1 MGSNDV
7 YTVGFQPSSQIKTL
21 KLFDECPY
29 NSNSEIQGSRD
40 NLEDQRE
47 KISLASKCESGISG
61 IDNGQDTHMFK
72 NGLIRVHEEDKM
84 YGIIKNKS
92 VSSLSN
98 CGLHTEVEAIHKK
111 DYSGV
116 MCQAKLQSF
125 SIYKRAMEQNFR
137 GGANVKYAW
146 YGASK
151 NELNDILL
159 HGFGHSMNIGEYIG
173 GICLSPADFPIGSF
187 QSSVADEDGL
197 RHLLLCRVLLGRTEI
212 VGPNSGQ
219 SNPSSDKFDSG
230 VDNLVCPKKYV
241 VWSTRVNTHILPEYI
256 VSFRSS
262 TGLEGYQRISHPLRR
277 PSSNFIPFP
286 ALIKA
291 LSKFL
296 PPDAIK
302 VVAKH
307 YGDHKEKK
315 MTRLEMIQRLR
326 NIAGDKLLLV
336 VIKSYMDKMKA
347 PQIGFSRNC
356 NNREVNSDLQ
366 EWMTSLR

>member
-1 MGSNDV
+1 MGSTDG
-7 YTVGFQPSSQIKTL
+7 YTVGFQHSPQIKTL
-21 KLFDECPY
+21 KLFDESPY
-29 NSNSEIQGSRD
+29 NSKTENPGSRA
-40 NLEDQRE
+40 NLEDQCE
-47 KISLASKCESGISG
+47 QVSLASKCESGISG

-92 VSSLSN
+92 VSSLSS

-125 SIYKRAMEQNFR
+125 CTYARAMEQNFR
-137 GGANVKYAW
+137 GGANMKYAW

-151 NELNDILL
+151 NELNNILL
-159 HGFGHSMNIGEYIG
+159 HGFGHSMNIGVYGG
-173 GICLSPADFPIGSF
+173 GICLSPADYPIGSF

-197 RHLLLCRVLLGRTEI
+197 RHLLVCHVLLGRTEI
-212 VGPNSGQ
+212 VQPNSGQ
-219 SNPSSDKFDSG
+219 SNPSSEKFDSG
-230 VDNLVCPKKYV
+230 VDNLACPKKYV

-262 TGLEGYQRISHPLRR
+262 SGLEGYQRISHPLRR

-296 PPDAIK
+296 PPDAVK
-302 VVAKH
+302 TMAKH

-315 MTRLEMIQRLR
+315 MTRLKLIQRLR
-326 NIAGDKLLLV
+326 NIAGDKLLFV
-336 VIKSYMDKMKA
+336 VIKSYMDK
-347 PQIGFSRNC
+347 
-356 NNREVNSDLQ
+356 V
-366 EWMTSLR
+366 